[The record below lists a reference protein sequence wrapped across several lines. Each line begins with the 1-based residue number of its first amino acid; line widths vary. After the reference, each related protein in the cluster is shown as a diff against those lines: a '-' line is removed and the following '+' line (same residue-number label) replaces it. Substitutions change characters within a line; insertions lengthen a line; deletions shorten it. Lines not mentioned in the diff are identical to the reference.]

1 MKTVTG
7 VDEVGRGPLAGPV
20 VACAVTLPENH
31 TIIGLKDSKKLS
43 KKQRTDLF
51 SIIYKKSSGIG
62 IGIVSRRVIDE
73 INIREATFVAMRIAL
88 DKLPFKPSFAY
99 IDGERLNNCKIPN
112 KGVIKGDSLIDAI
125 KAASIIAKVTRD
137 KIMEDYSLIFPE
149 YDFENNSGY
158 GTKNHMNALK
168 KYKASPIHR
177 KSYKPVKLNMP
188 TMEWLKKN
196 NLLSSLSIK
205 LVSLFFY
212 KKNYKIIK
220 LNFQSDTKNPI
231 HIIAIK
237 NKTLY
242 FFNVQEFYTTNALID
257 KTIINHLRSASDNY
271 LKQKDDISN
280 FELGIATILITKK
293 KKNVNLF
300 NLSEL

>member
-1 MKTVTG
+1 MNTVTG

-20 VACAVTLPENH
+20 VACAITLPENH
-31 TIIGLKDSKKLS
+31 TIVGLKDSKKLS
-43 KKQRTDLF
+43 KKQRNHLF
-51 SIIYKKSSGIG
+51 SIIHKKSSGIG
-62 IGIVSRRVIDE
+62 IGIVSRRVIDK

-88 DKLPFKPSFAY
+88 DELPIKPSFAY
-99 IDGERLNNCKIPN
+99 IDGEKLDNCKIPN

-158 GTKNHMNALK
+158 GTTNHMNALRRH
-168 KYKASPIHR
+168 KASPIHR
-177 KSYKPVKLNMP
+177 KTYKPVKLNMP
-188 TMEWLKKN
+188 TMMWLKKN

-205 LVSLFFY
+205 LVSLYLY
-212 KKNYKIIK
+212 KKRYKIIR
-220 LNFQSDTKNPI
+220 LNYKSDIKNPI
-231 HIIAIK
+231 HIIALK

-242 FFNVQEFYTTNALID
+242 FFNVQELHTNRKPID
-257 KTIINHLRSASDNY
+257 KTIINHFKSASDNY

-280 FELGIATILITKK
+280 FELGIATILMTKK

-300 NLSEL
+300 NISEL

>member
-1 MKTVTG
+1 MNSVTG

-43 KKQRTDLF
+43 KKQRSKLF
-51 SIIYKKSSGIG
+51 SIIKKKSIGIG
-62 IGIVSRRVIDE
+62 IGIVSWQVIDK

-88 DKLPFKPSFAY
+88 DELPFKPSFAY
-99 IDGERLNNCKIPN
+99 IDGEKLDKSKIPN

-158 GTKNHMNALK
+158 GTKNHMNALRRH
-168 KYKASPIHR
+168 KASPVHR
-177 KSYKPVKLNMP
+177 KTYQPVKLNMP
-188 TMEWLKKN
+188 TMMWLKKN
-196 NLLSSLSIK
+196 NLLTSLSIK
-205 LVSLFFY
+205 LVSLFLY
-212 KKNYKIIK
+212 KKEYKIIK
-220 LNFQSDTKNPI
+220 LNYKSDTKNPI
-231 HIIAIK
+231 HVIALK

-242 FFNVQEFYTTNALID
+242 FFNVQELNNYSAPIN
-257 KTIINHLRSASDNY
+257 KTIINHFKSASDNY
-271 LKQKDDISN
+271 LKKKDDISN
-280 FELGIATILITKK
+280 FELGIATILVTKK
-293 KKNVNLF
+293 KKNVKIF
-300 NLSEL
+300 NLNEL

>member
-1 MKTVTG
+1 MDTVTG

-20 VACAVTLPENH
+20 VACAVILPENH

-43 KKQRTDLF
+43 KKQRSDLF
-51 SIIYKKSSGIG
+51 SIIHKKSTGIG
-62 IGIVSRRVIDE
+62 IGIVSRRVIDK

-88 DKLPFKPSFAY
+88 EDLPITPSFAY
-99 IDGERLNNCKIPN
+99 IDGEKLDNCEIPN

-158 GTKNHMNALK
+158 GTKNHMNALR

-177 KSYKPVKLNMP
+177 KSFKPVKLNMP

-205 LVSLFFY
+205 LVSLFLY
-212 KKNYKIIK
+212 KKKYKIIK
-220 LNFQSDTKNPI
+220 LNYQFDIKNPV

-237 NKTLY
+237 NKILH
-242 FFNVQEFYTTNALID
+242 FFNVQEFHNTIASID
-257 KTIINHLRSASDNY
+257 ESIIKHFKSASDNY

-280 FELGIATILITKK
+280 FKLRIATILMTKK

-300 NLSEL
+300 NISEL